1 MEKMGFPGSSVVE
14 NLPVSAGAAGDMG
27 SIPGLGRSPGRVNGN
42 PLQYSCLKNP
52 TDRGTWQATVHGVT
66 KELDV
71 TEQLS
76 VFACMEKV
84 VSTQPLLLSPFLN
97 NRPKHCCCI

>member
-1 MEKMGFPGSSVVE
+1 MEKVGFPGSSVVE

-42 PLQYSCLKNP
+42 PRQYSCLKNP
-52 TDRGTWQATVHGVT
+52 IDRGTWQATVHGVT
-66 KELDV
+66 KELDM

-76 VFACMEKV
+76 VLACIEKA